1 MEDSRFRRNVIVQYL
16 VLFQYL
22 NGFSQAE
29 KDNTAKLLASR
40 GSTKQS
46 LIQPNYILKDEQVEW
61 IADTKELLLTL
72 LRSTKPHGNLYTEII
87 LTILAN
93 ERHWVISRYV
103 EYVIYINLF
112 ENRLFGKHLDVPP
125 LKNHQSPLKN

>member
-29 KDNTAKLLASR
+29 KDNTAKLLACR

-46 LIQPNYILKDEQVEW
+46 LIQPNYILKEEQVEW
-61 IADTKELLLTL
+61 IANTRELLLTL

-93 ERHWVISRYV
+93 ERHWVKLPKICLNNV
-103 EYVIYINLF
+103 VYINFIKDYL
-112 ENRLFGKHLDVPP
+112 ESIWVSYL
-125 LKNHQSPLKN
+125 